1 MRTRSS
7 RGSLN
12 LQSYLLLCL
21 TTITFIGTSFRR
33 NRATENSVSEGG
45 TALVAIVL
53 CTKSVGSWKGV
64 QDSSLVSILLPSVT
78 RTVTRAELQRLRLEI
93 FAAYDVDDVFWNT
106 YANRRTACE
115 SFRLPINFMAIRKES
130 KRIPFNEVAAFAFE
144 YGAEYLV
151 RVNDDTEF
159 LSTGWI
165 SQGIAALND
174 LNPPNVGVV
183 GPTCEPSPKG
193 ILTHDMV
200 HSTHLHVFETY
211 YPPSFDNW
219 WIDDW
224 ISAVYGERMKQLTGW
239 KVQHHIH
246 EHGTRYEH
254 NDSQKLTLPQLIDEG
269 KERIKRY
276 MMGSNSLVTRCRLN
290 RKNIVVTDGPAIDFW
305 VKFEEECTQ

>member
-33 NRATENSVSEGG
+33 SRVIENSVSEGG

-130 KRIPFNEVAAFAFE
+130 KRIPLKREYEDNTVGRMLQLYHKWALENDLDAQARTTFKRFVRKKGVGPKMEKELEVAGKIGKAVKESAKQWPVSDQAIQKFWSYYA
-144 YGAEYLV
+144 GKQTDDDLRTLAAEEWS
-151 RVNDDTEF
+151 DKFTDEQIDSGEF
-159 LSTGWI
+159 DEFI
-165 SQGIAALND
+165 DHAAD
-174 LNPPNVGVV
+174 
-183 GPTCEPSPKG
+183 
-193 ILTHDMV
+193 
-200 HSTHLHVFETY
+200 VFKAMY
-211 YPPSFDNW
+211 
-219 WIDDW
+219 ID
-224 ISAVYGERMKQLTGW
+224 G
-239 KVQHHIH
+239 
-246 EHGTRYEH
+246 
-254 NDSQKLTLPQLIDEG
+254 
-269 KERIKRY
+269 
-276 MMGSNSLVTRCRLN
+276 
-290 RKNIVVTDGPAIDFW
+290 
-305 VKFEEECTQ
+305 